1 MLTAHP
7 AHISVIGFNHLSR
20 ASLLGFPVVPTLN
33 LVTDANGNL
42 VTGDGLY
49 REYNSLNQLLNIRNG
64 SDSSAPLLQQF
75 VYNPIEERVDIK
87 KTFNNS
93 GTVVETVYYWSK
105 SFVTVENLTGQ
116 YNFTFVYHEG
126 QLIAQEVQGTK
137 LFIHGDVEG
146 SSSVITNSTGQVVER
161 TEYDAYG
168 NIISGG
174 TKTRFGY
181 ENKEADSVVGD
192 TDFNF
197 RKYKS
202 EWGLFLQP
210 DTLIPNVYDPQSL
223 NRYMFESG
231 NPYGYTDPDGHAAIW
246 IHYSETKENYIAAG
260 FSEADAS
267 KIASGAIEPDLYR
280 YAAQGGKEGFAAKL
294 AAKYFD
300 LDLEMEVMGA
310 EAEYY
315 YHEYDQRYETTE
327 NHIQRLLADYQ
338 KAVEEGDL
346 ERMGNIE
353 HALGHDIGSTKTAGY
368 HAGAAA
374 YNKITTSGGI
384 RIFHHLNDI
393 FGFTVNKNE
402 LRSVQI
408 DRAAKA
414 GEVIY
419 ERQAGQTA
427 ALRRHHAKRKG

>member
-126 QLIAQEVQGTK
+126 QLIAQELQGTK
-137 LFIHGDVEG
+137 LFIHGNHEG
-146 SSSVITNSTGQVVER
+146 SSSVVTNSTGQVVER

-202 EWGLFLQP
+202 EWGLFTQP
-210 DTLIPNVYDPQSL
+210 DTLIQNVYDPQSL
-223 NRYMFESG
+223 NRYMFERG
-231 NPYGYTDPDGHAAIW
+231 NPYKNTDPDGHQATNYADFSLIRFGFIGLLVAIGAV
-246 IHYSETKENYIAAG
+246 TL
-260 FSEADAS
+260 AS
-267 KIASGAIEPDLYR
+267 VAPLIPSAIEKIR
-280 YAAQGGKEGFAAKL
+280 EEVKTT
-294 AAKYFD
+294 
-300 LDLEMEVMGA
+300 LEA
-310 EAEYY
+310 
-315 YHEYDQRYETTE
+315 YD
-327 NHIQRLLADYQ
+327 IA
-338 KAVEEGDL
+338 
-346 ERMGNIE
+346 GNIE
-353 HALGHDIGSTKTAGY
+353 DAFELGRAIGEYERNPTEENQRKIFELALAMSIDRSISQGVSKTAGGGELGKMS
-368 HAGAAA
+368 ADFIGAQNAILHNSVGSVLA
-374 YNKITTSGGI
+374 SKLSNQGNIASTGSSKGVCGGNMSCSSGGSKKSNGGYKPSNPDRQGEI
-384 RIFHHLNDI
+384 TPGLGIC
-393 FGFTVNKNE
+393 GVNQ
-402 LRSVQI
+402 SC
-408 DRAAKA
+408 
-414 GEVIY
+414 G
-419 ERQAGQTA
+419 
-427 ALRRHHAKRKG
+427 